1 MTRPMVL
8 VYHGDPKYAELVR
21 VPKNRAVVRA
31 AATPS
36 EAAELAGEAEILYAW
51 KFPPH
56 LYAKAAKL
64 KWLQV
69 MGAGVEWAVAPEVP
83 PHVVVTRAPG
93 IFGPWMA
100 EYVIGWCSW
109 VTQRVEAYREA
120 QRQRRWLDHVLPD
133 RLLGKT
139 LVIVGLGDIGRA
151 VARAARVFGMR
162 VVGVSRSGRLVR
174 EADRVYKVGQLA
186 LALREGDFVVI
197 LVPLT
202 PETTGLIGVDA
213 LAAMKP
219 TAWLV
224 NIARGAIVNETALL
238 EALEQRR
245 IAGAVLDVFATEPL
259 PPSHPF
265 WRLPNVVLTPHI
277 SGPSTP
283 EEIAPVFDDNLA
295 RYLAGKPLR
304 HVVDRKRGY

>member
-1 MTRPMVL
+1 MTRPTVL

-21 VPKNRAVVRA
+21 VPRNRAVVRA

-36 EAAELAGEAEILYAW
+36 EAAELIADTEILYAW

-56 LYAKAAKL
+56 LFEKAARL
-64 KWLQV
+64 KWLQA
-69 MGAGVEWAVAPEVP
+69 MWAGVDWAITRELSPR
-83 PHVVVTRAPG
+83 VVVTRAPG

-109 VTQRVEAYREA
+109 VTQRIETYREA

-133 RLLGKT
+133 RLHGKT
-139 LVIVGLGDIGRA
+139 LTIVGLGDIGRA
-151 VARAARVFGMR
+151 IARAARTFGMR
-162 VVGVSRSGRLVR
+162 VVGVNRSGRRVR
-174 EADRVYKVGQLA
+174 EAERVFKVGQLA
-186 LALREGDFVVI
+186 QALADADFVVV

-202 PETTGLIGVDA
+202 PETRGLIGADA

-224 NIARGAIVNETALL
+224 NIARGAVVNEAALF

-245 IAGAVLDVFATEPL
+245 LAGAILDVFSAEPL
-259 PPSHPF
+259 PPHHPL
-265 WRLPNVVLTPHI
+265 WRMDNVVITPHV

-283 EEIAPVFDDNLA
+283 EEIAPVFNDNLA
-295 RYLAGKPLR
+295 RYLAGSPLR
-304 HVVDRKRGY
+304 HVVDRARGY

>member
-1 MTRPMVL
+1 M
-8 VYHGDPKYAELVR
+8 
-21 VPKNRAVVRA
+21 
-31 AATPS
+31 
-36 EAAELAGEAEILYAW
+36 
-51 KFPPH
+51 
-56 LYAKAAKL
+56 
-64 KWLQV
+64 
-69 MGAGVEWAVAPEVP
+69 
-83 PHVVVTRAPG
+83 
-93 IFGPWMA
+93 
-100 EYVIGWCSW
+100 
-109 VTQRVEAYREA
+109 
-120 QRQRRWLDHVLPD
+120 
-133 RLLGKT
+133 
-139 LVIVGLGDIGRA
+139 
-151 VARAARVFGMR
+151 
-162 VVGVSRSGRLVR
+162 
-174 EADRVYKVGQLA
+174 
-186 LALREGDFVVI
+186 ALREGDFVVI

-224 NIARGAIVNETALL
+224 NIARGATVNETALR

-245 IAGAVLDVFATEPL
+245 IAGAILDVFATEPL

-265 WRLPNVVLTPHI
+265 WRLPNLVLTPHI

>member
-1 MTRPMVL
+1 VVL
-8 VYHGDPKYAELVR
+8 VYHGDPKYGELVH

-36 EAAELAGEAEILYAW
+36 EAAEVAGDAEILYAW

-100 EYVIGWCSW
+100 EYVIGWCAW
-109 VTQRVEAYREA
+109 VTQRVETYREA

-151 VARAARVFGMR
+151 VARAARVLGMR
-162 VVGVSRSGRLVR
+162 VVGVSRAGRLVR

-224 NIARGAIVNETALL
+224 NIARGAIVNETALC

-245 IAGAVLDVFATEPL
+245 IAGAILDVFAIEPL
-259 PPSHPF
+259 PPTHPF
-265 WRLPNVVLTPHI
+265 WRLPNLVLTPHI